1 LPIAIKPGFSYN
13 AAMAQNKKQLPVFT
27 VSQLNSLIKV
37 SLENAL
43 PGRMLLRGEVSNWK
57 RHGSGHCYFSLK
69 DSSGGQISCVMWA
82 SKFRTVKFEC
92 ENGLSVLAT
101 GYVDVY
107 VSGGKYQFYAE
118 KLEPA
123 GVGDLQLAFEQM
135 RKRLQAEGL
144 FDPAHKKPLPKY
156 PVNIGVVTSRS
167 GAAIVDIADSIYK
180 RWPCA
185 RLYVFDAP
193 VQGEGASGKI
203 AAAIAKANRLQNR
216 LRLDIL
222 IVGRGG
228 GSMEDLWA
236 FNEEPVA
243 RAIYASRIPVIS
255 AVGHEV
261 DVTIADLV
269 ADARAS
275 TPTQAGM
282 IAVPDY
288 REELGKL
295 HSLQRRL
302 TLNVRS
308 QLQHGHNRLLTVL
321 ASRVF
326 RSPLGPVQVAAQRID
341 ELAVSLSH
349 TLKTH
354 LRRVRDELERI
365 RSSILAIEPTRLIS
379 MQTIA
384 IHRFSSRNQA
394 AILKILTKNQLK
406 LTAFENRLSALDPRS
421 VLNRGYSITVNER
434 TGRLVTDIGQVQ
446 VDDCLATELAKGQT
460 IHSRIEAIE
469 QGSRPG
475 EE

>member
-1 LPIAIKPGFSYN
+1 
-13 AAMAQNKKQLPVFT
+13 MAQNKKQLPIFT
-27 VSQLNSLIKV
+27 VTQLNTLIKV
-37 SLENAL
+37 ALEEKL
-43 PGRMLLRGEVSNWK
+43 PSRLMLRGEVSNWK
-57 RHGSGHCYFSLK
+57 RHTSGHCYFSLK
-69 DSSGGQISCVMWA
+69 GPDGGQISCVMWA
-82 SKFRTVKFEC
+82 SKFRTLKFDC
-92 ENGLSVLAT
+92 ENGLAVLAT

-123 GVGDLQLAFEQM
+123 GIGDLQLAFEQM
-135 RKRLQAEGL
+135 RNRLQAEGL
-144 FDPAHKKPLPKY
+144 FDPTHKKTLPKY

-185 RLYVFDAP
+185 RLFVFDVS
-193 VQGEGASGKI
+193 VQGEGASVKI
-203 AAAIAKANRLQNR
+203 AGAIVKANRMQKQ

-243 RAIYASRIPVIS
+243 QAIYASRIPVIS

-275 TPTQAGM
+275 TPTQAGV

-288 REELGKL
+288 REELQRL
-295 HSLQRRL
+295 HGFKRRL
-302 TLNVRS
+302 FLNTRS
-308 QLQHGHNRLLTVL
+308 HVQYGHNRLMTVL

-341 ELAVSLSH
+341 ELVVSLRQ
-349 TLKTH
+349 TLKTQ
-354 LRRVRDELERI
+354 LRQLRDKLDQI
-365 RSSILAIEPTRLIS
+365 RRSIQAIEPTRLIS
-379 MQTIA
+379 TRQIA
-384 IHRFSSRNQA
+384 IHRFSSRNHA

-406 LTAFENRLSALDPRS
+406 LTALENRLSALNPRS
-421 VLNRGYSITVNER
+421 VLNRGYSMTVHER
-434 TGRLVTDIGQVQ
+434 TGRLVTDVGQVQ
-446 VDDCLATELAKGQT
+446 VNDHLITELAKGQR
-460 IHSRIEAIE
+460 IHSRVEGIE
-469 QGSRPG
+469 
-475 EE
+475 